1 VEPDFFNHRFYGR
14 IQTGA
19 FYFPTHT
26 LQPKVCEMSKSDV
39 RWMQRLQNYLTA
51 LSRLT
56 AAVVLANQR
65 ALTDLEQQGVVQSFE
80 FTHELAWNVLKDY
93 LEAQGFV
100 SIIGS
105 RNATREAFK
114 NGLLADGQ
122 VWMDMIKARNQTS
135 HTYNLQIVQ
144 GITHDIHTRFHPAFK
159 AMEAHF
165 AALAQTETDGV

>member
-1 VEPDFFNHRFYGR
+1 
-14 IQTGA
+14 
-19 FYFPTHT
+19 
-26 LQPKVCEMSKSDV
+26 MSKSDV
-39 RWMQRLQNYLTA
+39 RWIQRLQNYRTA

-56 AAVVLANQR
+56 AAGALANQR
-65 ALTDLEQQGVVQSFE
+65 PLSELEQQGVVQAFE

-114 NGLLADGQ
+114 NGLLADGE

-144 GITHDIHTRFHPAFK
+144 GITHDIHTRFHPAFTD
-159 AMEAHF
+159 MEARF
-165 AALAQTETDGV
+165 AALAQTETGTA